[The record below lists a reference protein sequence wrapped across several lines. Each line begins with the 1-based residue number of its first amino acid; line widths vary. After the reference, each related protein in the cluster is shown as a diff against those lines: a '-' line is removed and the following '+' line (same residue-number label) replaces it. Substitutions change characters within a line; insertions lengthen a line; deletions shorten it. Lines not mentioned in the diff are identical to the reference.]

1 MAQGPLSESLYRL
14 NAPPLY
20 DDEPAT
26 LPVTASPSDTRS
38 AVILARGLGTRMRKD
53 DPGAQVGDDQAAVAA
68 RGMKG
73 MIPIGRPFM
82 DYVLSALAEAG
93 FERICLVIGPEH
105 DAVRNHYGKTAPP
118 RRISVEFAIQAEP
131 KGTADAVLAAEE
143 FAGGEPFVVLNSD
156 NYYPADALR
165 RLREA
170 AAPAMV
176 GFARSGLI
184 EAGNVLPERVGR
196 FGALEID
203 EAGYL
208 ASITPKE
215 GAGSRTDS
223 ETYASMNCWLFDSQI
238 FDACRRVP
246 VSPRGEYEL
255 PRAVQ
260 MAIDT
265 MGMKVRVIPVS
276 TPVLDLSTRADIAL
290 VQARLADVRV
300 SY

>member
-1 MAQGPLSESLYRL
+1 MTFNRSSS
-14 NAPPLY
+14 
-20 DDEPAT
+20 
-26 LPVTASPSDTRS
+26 LPVTSASAAVRS

-53 DPGAQVGDDQAAVAA
+53 DPEARVGADQAAVAA
-68 RGMKG
+68 AGMKG

-82 DYVLSALAEAG
+82 DYVLSALADAG
-93 FERICLVIGPEH
+93 FARICLVIGPEH
-105 DAVRNHYGKTAPP
+105 DAVRNHYEKTAPP
-118 RRISVEFAIQAEP
+118 RRISVEFAVQAEP
-131 KGTADAVLAAEE
+131 RGTADAVLAAEE
-143 FAGGEPFVVLNSD
+143 FVARNPFVVLNSD

-165 RLREA
+165 RLRES
-170 AAPAMV
+170 AAPAMI

-184 EAGNVLPERVGR
+184 ESGNVLPERVGR

-203 EAGYL
+203 GAGYL
-208 ASITPKE
+208 TSITPRE
-215 GAGSRTDS
+215 GAGPRSDG
-223 ETYASMNCWLFDSQI
+223 EAYASMNCWLFDSRI

-265 MGMKVRVIPVS
+265 MGMKVRVIPLS
-276 TPVLDLSTRADIAL
+276 AAVLDLSTRADIAL